1 MSRQQVKTKVR
12 TELKYPSNYNV
23 IIFNDDFTPMDFVIR
38 ILIEIF
44 NRNITTAKDLTML
57 VHDKG
62 SAIAGTYNAE
72 IADQKCTEAIAISR
86 ASGHPLQLKVER
98 VE

>member
-38 ILIEIF
+38 ILIEMRI
-44 NRNITTAKDLTML
+44 AK
-57 VHDKG
+57 
-62 SAIAGTYNAE
+62 SI
-72 IADQKCTEAIAISR
+72 
-86 ASGHPLQLKVER
+86 
-98 VE
+98 